1 MSTGVRGR
9 RAAAPRR
16 IQHRGDPTFAP
27 VTQDHEAAVRRQA
40 CIQSWLGVAGARIST
55 ADAEVPLDAIALLVE
70 SMLLLRTDNRPA
82 FVSGREGGIRT
93 RDLSVPN
100 RSGGLAR

>member
-1 MSTGVRGR
+1 MHPELARRSRG
-9 RAAAPRR
+9 ADFDGG
-16 IQHRGDPTFAP
+16 RG
-27 VTQDHEAAVRRQA
+27 
-40 CIQSWLGVAGARIST
+40 
-55 ADAEVPLDAIALLVE
+55 PLDAIALLVE

-100 RSGGLAR
+100 RVLTRRFPNVFVPLWTRVATG